1 MIRENMFMQI
11 HELWQ
16 YPVKGFGGNQMH
28 LAKLQQGGYFPNDRQ
43 FAISIGDEKTA
54 AAGDGIWFRKAHFLQ
69 LMSHELLAEYS
80 CRYDGDAANPRL
92 ELLHH
97 GTICLSIDP
106 AEPTDCQRFED
117 FFFTLLGSK
126 LPGKPRLMT
135 MKHQAYSDQSTAL
148 ISIASNASLD
158 AFAEATNTKPDSR
171 RFRINIIIDGNTPFA
186 EEALIGR
193 TLRCGDAL
201 LLVKESVGRCAAI
214 NVDPAT
220 AKRNQEDYVRF
231 MKAHF
236 GHSNLGIFAEVI
248 NGGMIRV
255 SDKFQPA

>member
-1 MIRENMFMQI
+1 MVQGNISMQI
-11 HELWQ
+11 HQLWQ
-16 YPVKGFGGNQMH
+16 YPVKGFGGNQMP
-28 LAKLQQGGYFPNDRQ
+28 LAKLQQGSYFPNDRQ

-54 AAGDGIWFRKAHFLQ
+54 TASDGTWFRKAHFLQ
-69 LMSHELLAEYS
+69 LMSHDLLAEYS
-80 CRYDGDAANPRL
+80 CRYDDAANPKL

-97 GTICLSIDP
+97 GVTCLSIDP
-106 AEPTDCQRFED
+106 AEPADCQRFED

-126 LPGKPRLMT
+126 LRGKPRLMT

-148 ISIASNASLD
+148 ISIASKASLD
-158 AFAEATNTKPDSR
+158 AFAQATNTKPDSR
-171 RFRINIIIDGNTPFA
+171 RFRINIIIDGDTPFA
-186 EEALIGR
+186 EEGLIGK

-201 LLVKESVGRCAAI
+201 LLVKEPVGRCAAI

-220 AKRNQEDYVRF
+220 AKRSPEDYVRF

-248 NGGMIRV
+248 NSGIIRLG
-255 SDKFQPA
+255 DRFQQA

>member
-1 MIRENMFMQI
+1 MQI
-11 HELWQ
+11 LELMQ
-16 YPVKGFGGNQMH
+16 YPVKGLGGNQMP
-28 LAKLQQGGYFPNDRQ
+28 LAKLQQGSYFPNDRQ
-43 FAISIGDEKTA
+43 FAISIGGEKANTA
-54 AAGDGIWFRKAHFLQ
+54 SDGTWFSKAHFLQ

-80 CRYDGDAANPRL
+80 CRYYDAASPKL

-97 GTICLSIDP
+97 GATCLSIDP
-106 AEPTDCQRFED
+106 TQPDDCRRFED

-126 LPGKPRLMT
+126 LRGKPRLMT

-148 ISIASNASLD
+148 ISIANNASLN

-171 RFRINIIIDGNTPFA
+171 RFRVNVIIDGDTPFA
-186 EEALIGR
+186 EEDLIGT
-193 TLRCGDAL
+193 TLRFGDAL
-201 LLVKESVGRCAAI
+201 LLVKEAVGRCAAI

-220 AKRNQEDYVRF
+220 AKRNSEDYVRF

-248 NGGMIRV
+248 NGGIVRV
-255 SDKFQPA
+255 GDRLQPA

>member
-1 MIRENMFMQI
+1 MQI
-11 HELWQ
+11 HQLWQ
-16 YPVKGFGGNQMH
+16 YPVKGFGGNQMP
-28 LAKLQQGGYFPNDRQ
+28 LAKLQQGSYFPNDRQ

-54 AAGDGIWFRKAHFLQ
+54 TASDGTWFLKAHFLQ
-69 LMSHELLAEYS
+69 LMSHDLLAEYS
-80 CRYDGDAANPRL
+80 CRYDDAANPKL

-97 GTICLSIDP
+97 GVTCLSIDP
-106 AEPTDCQRFED
+106 AEPADCRRFED

-126 LPGKPRLMT
+126 LRGKPRLMT

-148 ISIASNASLD
+148 ISIASKASLD
-158 AFAEATNTKPDSR
+158 AFAQATNTKPDSR
-171 RFRINIIIDGNTPFA
+171 RFRINIIIDGDTPFA
-186 EEALIGR
+186 EEGLIGK

-201 LLVKESVGRCAAI
+201 LLVKEPVGRCAAI

-220 AKRNQEDYVRF
+220 AKRSPEDYVRF

-248 NGGMIRV
+248 NGGIIRLG
-255 SDKFQPA
+255 DRFQPA

>member
-1 MIRENMFMQI
+1 MVQGNISMQI
-11 HELWQ
+11 HQLWQ
-16 YPVKGFGGNQMH
+16 YPVKGFGGNQMP
-28 LAKLQQGGYFPNDRQ
+28 LAKLQQGSYFPNDRQ

-54 AAGDGIWFRKAHFLQ
+54 TVSDGTWFRKAHFLQ
-69 LMSHELLAEYS
+69 LMSHDLLAEYS
-80 CRYDGDAANPRL
+80 CRYDDAANPKL

-97 GTICLSIDP
+97 GVTCLSIDP
-106 AEPTDCQRFED
+106 AEPADCQRFED

-126 LPGKPRLMT
+126 LRGKPRLMT

-148 ISIASNASLD
+148 ISIASQASLD
-158 AFAEATNTKPDSR
+158 AFAQATNTKPDSR
-171 RFRINIIIDGNTPFA
+171 RFRINIIIDGGAPFA
-186 EEALIGR
+186 EEGLIGK

-201 LLVKESVGRCAAI
+201 LLVKEPVGRCAAI

-220 AKRNQEDYVRF
+220 AKRNPDDYVRF

-248 NGGMIRV
+248 NGGIIRLG
-255 SDKFQPA
+255 DRFQPA

>member
-1 MIRENMFMQI
+1 MQI
-11 HELWQ
+11 HQLWQ
-16 YPVKGFGGNQMH
+16 YPVKGFGGNQMP
-28 LAKLQQGGYFPNDRQ
+28 LAKLQQGRYFPNDRQ

-54 AAGDGIWFRKAHFLQ
+54 TASDGTWFGKAHFLQ
-69 LMSHELLAEYS
+69 LMSHDLLAEYS
-80 CRYDGDAANPRL
+80 CRYDDDAANPKL

-97 GTICLSIDP
+97 GVTCLSIDP
-106 AEPTDCQRFED
+106 AEPADCQRFED

-126 LPGKPRLMT
+126 LRGKPRLMT

-148 ISIASNASLD
+148 ISIASKASLD
-158 AFAEATNTKPDSR
+158 AFAQATNTKPDSR
-171 RFRINIIIDGNTPFA
+171 RFRINIIIDGDTPFA
-186 EEALIGR
+186 EEGLIGK

-201 LLVKESVGRCAAI
+201 LLVKEPVGRCAAI

-220 AKRNQEDYVRF
+220 AKRSPEDYVRF

-248 NGGMIRV
+248 NGGIIRLGDR
-255 SDKFQPA
+255 SQPA

>member
-1 MIRENMFMQI
+1 MQI

-16 YPVKGFGGNQMH
+16 YPVKGIGGNQMP
-28 LAKLQQGGYFPNDRQ
+28 LAKLQQGNYFPNDRQ

-54 AAGDGIWFRKAHFLQ
+54 AASNGTWFRKAHFLQ
-69 LMSHELLAEYS
+69 LMSHDLLAEYS
-80 CRYDGDAANPRL
+80 CRYDDAANPKL

-97 GTICLSIDP
+97 GVTCLSIDP
-106 AEPTDCQRFED
+106 AEPADCQRFED

-126 LPGKPRLMT
+126 LRGKPRLMT

-148 ISIASNASLD
+148 ISIASKASLD
-158 AFAEATNTKPDSR
+158 AFAQATNTKPDSR
-171 RFRINIIIDGNTPFA
+171 RFRINIIIDGDTPFA
-186 EEALIGR
+186 EEGLIGK

-201 LLVKESVGRCAAI
+201 LLVKEPVGRCAAI

-220 AKRNQEDYVRF
+220 AKRSPEDYLRF

-248 NGGMIRV
+248 NGGIIRLGD
-255 SDKFQPA
+255 SFQPA